1 MNILFVAHERNL
13 GGASKSLVTLAYEL
27 QKQGNKVVVVVPFK
41 SGQVYEKLRELQIPV
56 YKVFFGWWMMPSYWT
71 FILKLAFRILYAT
84 EKIPAMKIAKIAK
97 IENIQIIHSNSSVID
112 IGCIAA
118 NIINIPHVWHFREF
132 GDADYQLEYLF
143 GRKKSCKFVV
153 KNGGRVIFISK
164 NLREY
169 YRKEIP
175 DNLCQVI
182 YNGVSEEFLRP
193 KDYKRKY
200 HKIIFLISGNLHRN
214 KGQDIALRASKILR
228 DKGYDNFELWIAGR
242 ASAMSD
248 SKKYEEELHE
258 YAKEYLQ
265 GNYKFLG
272 FVSDMSE
279 VRKQADIEMVCSNRE
294 AFGRV
299 TVEAM
304 FAGNPVLAAD
314 SGANTELVQDKKNGR
329 IYKNKDLVDLA
340 EKMQWFIDEPTNI
353 AICGRN
359 AYLYAKE
366 NFLSCLNTQN
376 VMEVYENLL
385 GIKSKENES

>member
-1 MNILFVAHERNL
+1 M
-13 GGASKSLVTLAYEL
+13 
-27 QKQGNKVVVVVPFK
+27 
-41 SGQVYEKLRELQIPV
+41 
-56 YKVFFGWWMMPSYWT
+56 
-71 FILKLAFRILYAT
+71 
-84 EKIPAMKIAKIAK
+84 
-97 IENIQIIHSNSSVID
+97 
-112 IGCIAA
+112 
-118 NIINIPHVWHFREF
+118 
-132 GDADYQLEYLF
+132 
-143 GRKKSCKFVV
+143 
-153 KNGGRVIFISK
+153 
-164 NLREY
+164 
-169 YRKEIP
+169 
-175 DNLCQVI
+175 
-182 YNGVSEEFLRP
+182 
-193 KDYKRKY
+193 
-200 HKIIFLISGNLHRN
+200 
-214 KGQDIALRASKILR
+214 R